1 MLSLF
6 YESSELSD
14 KSKEDL
20 LEIILDKDNQ
30 IQELEEMVIYYSVGV
45 GMEIKKNERLIKACS
60 ILSII
65 LIEFMIASVYL
76 MLCK

>member
-1 MLSLF
+1 MNCVM
-6 YESSELSD
+6 ESSELSD

-65 LIEFMIASVYL
+65 LIEFMMASVYL

>member
-1 MLSLF
+1 MNCVM
-6 YESSELSD
+6 ESSELSD

-65 LIEFMIASVYL
+65 FGLHFIYIWL
-76 MLCK
+76 

>member
-1 MLSLF
+1 MNCVM
-6 YESSELSD
+6 ESSELSD

-30 IQELEEMVIYYSVGV
+30 IQELEEMVIYYSVGA

-60 ILSII
+60 ISSII

>member
-1 MLSLF
+1 MNCVM
-6 YESSELSD
+6 ESSELSD

-30 IQELEEMVIYYSVGV
+30 IQELEEMVIYYSLGV

>member
-1 MLSLF
+1 MNCVM
-6 YESSELSD
+6 ESSELSD

-45 GMEIKKNERLIKACS
+45 GMEIKKNERLIKAYS

>member
-1 MLSLF
+1 M
-6 YESSELSD
+6 ESSELSD

-65 LIEFMIASVYL
+65 LIEFMMASVYL

>member
-1 MLSLF
+1 MNCVM
-6 YESSELSD
+6 ESSELSD

-30 IQELEEMVIYYSVGV
+30 IQELEEMVIYYSVGA

>member
-1 MLSLF
+1 MNCVM
-6 YESSELSD
+6 ESSELSD

-76 MLCK
+76 M

>member
-1 MLSLF
+1 M
-6 YESSELSD
+6 ESSELSD

-30 IQELEEMVIYYSVGV
+30 IQELEEMVIYYSLGV

>member
-1 MLSLF
+1 M
-6 YESSELSD
+6 ESSELSD

>member
-1 MLSLF
+1 MNCVM
-6 YESSELSD
+6 ESSELSD

>member
-1 MLSLF
+1 MNCVM
-6 YESSELSD
+6 ESSELSD

-65 LIEFMIASVYL
+65 LIEFMIASVCL

>member
-1 MLSLF
+1 MNCVM
-6 YESSELSD
+6 ESSELSD

-76 MLCK
+76 ILCK

>member
-1 MLSLF
+1 MNCVM
-6 YESSELSD
+6 ESSELSD

-30 IQELEEMVIYYSVGV
+30 IQELEEMVIYYSVGA

-76 MLCK
+76 M

>member
-1 MLSLF
+1 MNCVM
-6 YESSELSD
+6 ESSELSD

-65 LIEFMIASVYL
+65 LIEFMIASV
-76 MLCK
+76 